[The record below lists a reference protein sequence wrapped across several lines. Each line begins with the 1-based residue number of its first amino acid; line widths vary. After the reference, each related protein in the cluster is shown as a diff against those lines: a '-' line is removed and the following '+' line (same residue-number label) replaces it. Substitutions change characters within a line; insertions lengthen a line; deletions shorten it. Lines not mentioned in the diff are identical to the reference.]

1 MVYACITPSRPG
13 GDIVVFFVNECY
25 YHTWETWPLWNK
37 LRNYYLSISIFF
49 FFSFCHSFS
58 LFLFL
63 KSSLV
68 RAAHPLLTLYICMD
82 SAQQNSGMKEYYA
95 MYLEALTLVELRKKL
110 ALKCSLSVEQ
120 IVGIYR
126 YS

>member
-25 YHTWETWPLWNK
+25 YHTLETRPLRNK

-49 FFSFCHSFS
+49 FFLSVILS